1 MPVPQELLC
10 SFQEHCTCR
19 AAEDLGLSKLL
30 SPPAS
35 SVWGWDWIFT
45 PSPLGYPGKAAALP
59 VLQESCQGCCIRS
72 GRPRF
77 SCARLC
83 SHCLLWAEPQLSPIL
98 PFPGHT
104 GAVVPC
110 IYRGCVLGGIE
121 PLLWLLRRCFFLLS
135 SRNCGWEGAWEAISK
150 EYSHKMRTGGG

>member
-1 MPVPQELLC
+1 MELHRQPHRSGPGSPTGGEIKDRRGIVQVCVTPTGSTNAAMPVPQELLC
-10 SFQEHCTCR
+10 SFQEHFTCR

-45 PSPLGYPGKAAALP
+45 PSPLGYPGKAAAVP

-77 SCARLC
+77 SCARLR
-83 SHCLLWAEPQLSPIL
+83 SHCLLWAEPRLSPIL
-98 PFPGHT
+98 PFPRTHRSCCS
-104 GAVVPC
+104 VH
-110 IYRGCVLGGIE
+110 
-121 PLLWLLRRCFFLLS
+121 LS
-135 SRNCGWEGAWEAISK
+135 WMCSRWD
-150 EYSHKMRTGGG
+150 